1 MWFLLPRSVH
11 FVPRSVRLTSLISNT
26 RRTLADPTLIA
37 LCVTAIAAMGT
48 FVAIY
53 NSIGFRLEAAPF
65 ALAGGATLVY
75 LSYPLAIAG
84 PAVAGAL
91 ADRYGRGPAGLGGRS
106 CCSPA

>member
-1 MWFLLPRSVH
+1 
-11 FVPRSVRLTSLISNT
+11 
-26 RRTLADPTLIA
+26 
-37 LCVTAIAAMGT
+37 MGT

-65 ALAGGATLVY
+65 ALTGGATLVY

-84 PAVAGAL
+84 PAVAGGLRVATA
-91 ADRYGRGPAGLGGRS
+91 ADRPHWVARS